1 VQSAVDALSLRTSLP
16 HMKTTRFTQLA
27 LGAAAVLAAACSDL
41 SNPLVGPTAASFSKS
56 GTAPSGGSSKTDT
69 TTKSPSPSPSGIP
82 VAPSYTARLDSIGVI
97 PTAVY
102 YGTPSTWTIGGYTFQ
117 GSYVTHLK
125 TLNGPLVVG
134 ACVSV
139 TFTEFDGVYNAS
151 EIKSEQA
158 SKCN

>member
-1 VQSAVDALSLRTSLP
+1 
-16 HMKTTRFTQLA
+16 MKTTRFSQLA

-41 SNPLVGPTAASFSKS
+41 SNPLMTPSTASFSKS

-69 TTKSPSPSPSGIP
+69 TTKPTSSSPSGIP
-82 VAPSYTARLDSIGVI
+82 VAPSYTARIDSIGVI

-125 TLNGPLVVG
+125 TLNGPLEVG
-134 ACVSV
+134 A
-139 TFTEFDGVYNAS
+139 
-151 EIKSEQA
+151 
-158 SKCN
+158 